1 MSKPTV
7 KPNIQPNV
15 KPKIIDGTKTPR
27 PDYIDMDDFCEDVKN
42 EISLLANIK
51 GIIKDK
57 KRQLNQS
64 KSILELKY
72 NKYKK
77 CHNFWSIGTIVLSS
91 ALTLIESSKLIF
103 IDDIDNK
110 DSTMNDFFVFSP
122 IILGTI
128 ITCTTSLVKFKKYQ
142 EQMEE
147 IYIVIDKCISMISRL
162 KSKKDAINILIET
175 EKKFK
180 LDKSSSSLTCPNTS
194 TDKCEEIKSF
204 KNQVKALCES
214 FNNDIIQEF
223 STVYIETERYI
234 NYLDYH
240 KYLKVINAVEYRRHI
255 LRQDREHFYDK
266 YDHEIDNDRMEDL
279 KKTQYAV
286 VIVKSLLLLN

>member
-27 PDYIDMDDFCEDVKN
+27 PDYLNMDDFCEDVKN

-122 IILGTI
+122 IL
-128 ITCTTSLVKFKKYQ
+128 Y
-142 EQMEE
+142 
-147 IYIVIDKCISMISRL
+147 
-162 KSKKDAINILIET
+162 
-175 EKKFK
+175 
-180 LDKSSSSLTCPNTS
+180 SSLQVCS
-194 TDKCEEIKSF
+194 T
-204 KNQVKALCES
+204 
-214 FNNDIIQEF
+214 
-223 STVYIETERYI
+223 
-234 NYLDYH
+234 
-240 KYLKVINAVEYRRHI
+240 
-255 LRQDREHFYDK
+255 
-266 YDHEIDNDRMEDL
+266 
-279 KKTQYAV
+279 
-286 VIVKSLLLLN
+286 

>member
-7 KPNIQPNV
+7 KPNI

-27 PDYIDMDDFCEDVKN
+27 PDYLDMDDFCEDVRN

-51 GIIKDK
+51 CIIKDK

-103 IDDIDNK
+103 IDNIDK
-110 DSTMNDFFVFSP
+110 EKSTMNDFFVFSP
-122 IILGTI
+122 IVLGTI

-180 LDKSSSSLTCPNTS
+180 LDKSSTSLTCPDS
-194 TDKCEEIKSF
+194 SDDKCKEIKSF
-204 KNQVKALCES
+204 KDQVKTLCES
-214 FNNDIIQEF
+214 FNNNIIQEF

-240 KYLKVINAVEYRRHI
+240 KYLKIINAVEYRRHI
-255 LRQDREHFYDK
+255 LREDKLHFYDK

-279 KKTQYAV
+279 KKDALRGCNRV
-286 VIVKSLLLLN
+286 SKKCCCC